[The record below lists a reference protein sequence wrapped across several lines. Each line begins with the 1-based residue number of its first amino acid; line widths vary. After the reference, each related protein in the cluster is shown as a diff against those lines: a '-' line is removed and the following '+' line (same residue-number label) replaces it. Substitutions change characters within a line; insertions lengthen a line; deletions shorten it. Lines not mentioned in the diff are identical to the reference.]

1 MPRVHAGVCVCVC
14 VRDKLCVCICVY
26 MCEGGEGGS
35 REASRKWGWRGRV
48 RISNRMRIERKYEA
62 QESHEPERL
71 TLLPP
76 HMCTAIIPSSN

>member
-1 MPRVHAGVCVCVC
+1 MSAASACRRMCVCVC
-14 VRDKLCVCICVY
+14 VYETNSVCVYVCICVR
-26 MCEGGEGGS
+26 GGS